1 LIEAHR
7 ASTAAWINDVNEIP
21 ESPISTAG
29 QASESRP
36 PCPGSPKIATPAG
49 DFCGDFLFVANL
61 LGVTFIKVVGKR
73 ESLVGRKYQF
83 QLRSPWLPAESVVAS
98 KAAHVQIQEYEK
110 SEARDT
116 RLASLRKRKSSQM

>member
-1 LIEAHR
+1 MVI
-7 ASTAAWINDVNEIP
+7 
-21 ESPISTAG
+21 
-29 QASESRP
+29 
-36 PCPGSPKIATPAG
+36 PAG
-49 DFCGDFLFVANL
+49 NFCRDFLFVANL

-73 ESLVGRKYQF
+73 DGLVGCEYQF
-83 QLRSPWLPAESVVAS
+83 ELRSPWLPAESVGAS